1 MNKSNTETC
10 RQNSPIRS
18 FTLDFKK
25 RVVEYAIENSN
36 REAARCH
43 EVDERRVREWRSKI
57 EDITAKNLAK
67 GGVKRKRLDGA
78 GRKITNA
85 DLEAEFL
92 EWVRERRSRMLRV
105 SRKLIMRKAKRIHD
119 ESTDNQAVR
128 DSFVAS
134 CGWLEKFLKRNG
146 LSLRRRTTT
155 AQKDPNTMVDKLVMY
170 VFQNPRLQRK
180 FSYQAGSII
189 AIDETTIWADML
201 SGTTVDRTGKKDIPL
216 KTTGHEKVRVSV
228 CLAAKA
234 DGTRLKPFIVFGGA
248 KRECKAL
255 NEEFKSKCVIASS
268 PNAWMNEE

>member
-1 MNKSNTETC
+1 MSSEQSHKGEKL
-10 RQNSPIRS
+10 RS

-85 DLEAEFL
+85 DLEAEVL
-92 EWVRERRSRMLRV
+92 EWVHEGRSRMLRV

-119 ESTDNQAVR
+119 ESIDDQAVR

-134 CGWLEKFLKRNG
+134 CGWLEKFFEEKR
-146 LSLRRRTTT
+146 T
-155 AQKDPNTMVDKLVMY
+155 
-170 VFQNPRLQRK
+170 
-180 FSYQAGSII
+180 FSQEKNNNSSKGS
-189 AIDETTIWADML
+189 
-201 SGTTVDRTGKKDIPL
+201 
-216 KTTGHEKVRVSV
+216 
-228 CLAAKA
+228 
-234 DGTRLKPFIVFGGA
+234 
-248 KRECKAL
+248 
-255 NEEFKSKCVIASS
+255 
-268 PNAWMNEE
+268 